1 MFLLKLKVAI
11 EVKKSEKIPF
21 GLGSYFRRMLM
32 RCFFLLGCGIMKIVG
47 RNVNGH
53 DNNKDFESVKA
64 NSEDDVKK

>member
-1 MFLLKLKVAI
+1 
-11 EVKKSEKIPF
+11 
-21 GLGSYFRRMLM
+21 
-32 RCFFLLGCGIMKIVG
+32 MKIVG